1 MNIEF
6 RRHSK
11 LEKDMHIPDPED
23 GEDYIIPA
31 CISSTAVDSHHSRMD
46 LDTTLKNFAEEASA
60 GVVTMDSHNNQCG
73 LGNTRDGMLKE
84 EQVWADLTVV
94 PDTPLSALASYPNT
108 DIFIKMIRRGKVRDV
123 SVGASGGTWECNICE
138 RDMWRSG
145 RCYHWPGIVYQIEQD
160 DGTVKEMK
168 CIAIIKDAHLSEV
181 SFVYSGAN
189 PDAKIIEN
197 TDLVIH
203 RAHSHAEDGYLDQK
217 QLMYLNK
224 RFAAGLDIR
233 RANDYKTGNYPKPS
247 RQIGTNPSGGSHTM
261 DLEQAKARIQELETE
276 NNTLKSDKTQLTTE
290 KDQLTTEKTQLT
302 KDKAELAAENLQ
314 LKSDLKT
321 KGIEID
327 QERTILVQQSRKHY
341 MEQRKE
347 NMTAEDLAAYE
358 QKLEKLNLRELKE
371 EAENMKIISEA
382 TADDKAETR
391 VTPGQKT
398 QSDDS
403 TQEGGSDSPT
413 VQEGPAWLQ
422 DVKEQRQRAN
432 SK

>member
-11 LEKDMHIPDPED
+11 LEKGIDIADPGD
-23 GEDYIIPA
+23 GEDYVIPA
-31 CISSTAVDSHHSRMD
+31 CISSTAVDSHDSRMD
-46 LDTTLKNFAEEASA
+46 LDTTLNNFVAEATA

-73 LGNTRDGMLKE
+73 LGNTREGLLKDE
-84 EQVWADLTVV
+84 EVWADLTVV

-108 DIFIKMIRRGKVRDV
+108 DIFIKMIRRGKIRDV
-123 SVGASGGTWECNICE
+123 SIGASGGTWECNICE

-145 RCYHWPGIVYQIEQD
+145 RCYHWPGVVYQIEQD

-203 RAHSHAEDGYLDQK
+203 RARSHAEDGHLDQK
-217 QLMYLNK
+217 QLTYLNR

-233 RANDYKTGNYPKPS
+233 RANDYSTLILPGGTSNTMELQEALDKIKT
-247 RQIGTNPSGGSHTM
+247 
-261 DLEQAKARIQELETE
+261 LETE
-276 NNTLKSDKTQLTTE
+276 NTTLKSENAQLTTDKAQLTTE
-290 KDQLTTEKTQLT
+290 NT
-302 KDKAELAAENLQ
+302 Q
-314 LKSDLKT
+314 LKSDLQVA
-321 KGIEID
+321 GIEIN
-327 QERTILVQQSRKHY
+327 QERTLLVQQARKHY
-341 MEQRKE
+341 MDQRKE

-358 QKLEKLNLRELKE
+358 KTLEKFDLRELKE
-371 EAENMKIISEA
+371 EVDKMKIISEA
-382 TADDKAETR
+382 MVDDGAETR

-398 QSDDS
+398 QQDDS
-403 TQEGGSDSPT
+403 TRDDSAT
-413 VQEGPAWLQ
+413 VTETDDGPSWLQ
-422 DVKEQRQRAN
+422 DVKRRRQQA

>member
-11 LEKDMHIPDPED
+11 LEKGIDIADPGD
-23 GEDYIIPA
+23 GEDYVIPA
-31 CISSTAVDSHHSRMD
+31 CISSTAVDSHDSRMD
-46 LDTTLKNFAEEASA
+46 LETTLNNFVAEATA

-73 LGNTRDGMLKE
+73 LGNTQKGELKE
-84 EQVWADLTVV
+84 EQVWAELTVV

-123 SVGASGGTWECNICE
+123 SIGASGGTWECNVCGN
-138 RDMWRSG
+138 DMWRSG
-145 RCYHWPGIVYQIEQD
+145 RCHHWPGIVYQIEQD

-203 RAHSHAEDGYLDQK
+203 RAHSHAEDGHLDQK
-217 QLMYLNK
+217 QLTYLNK

-233 RANDYKTGNYPKPS
+233 RANDYSTLILPGGTSNTMELQEALDKIKT
-247 RQIGTNPSGGSHTM
+247 
-261 DLEQAKARIQELETE
+261 LETE
-276 NNTLKSDKTQLTTE
+276 NTTLKSENEQLTTQNQ
-290 KDQLTTEKTQLT
+290 KLTDDLS
-302 KDKAELAAENLQ
+302 LANSEVN
-314 LKSDLKT
+314 
-321 KGIEID
+321 
-327 QERTILVQQSRKHY
+327 QEREILVREARKHY
-341 MEQRKE
+341 MDQRKE

-358 QKLEKLNLRELKE
+358 KTLEKFDLRELKE
-371 EAENMKIISEA
+371 EVDKMKIITESMK
-382 TADDKAETR
+382 DDGAETR

-398 QSDDS
+398 QQADGTQDGEDKS
-403 TQEGGSDSPT
+403 TT
-413 VQEGPAWLQ
+413 VAEGPAWFQ
-422 DVKEQRQRAN
+422 DIKEREQRAN

>member
-11 LEKDMHIPDPED
+11 LEKGIDIADPTD

-31 CISSTAVDSHHSRMD
+31 CISSTTVDSHDSRMD
-46 LDTTLKNFAEEASA
+46 LDTTLKNFIEEATA

-73 LGNTRDGMLKE
+73 LGNTRNGLLKE
-84 EQVWADLTVV
+84 EEVWAELTVV
-94 PDTPLSALASYPNT
+94 PDIPLSALASYPNT
-108 DIFIKMIRRGKVRDV
+108 DIFIKMIRRGKIRDV
-123 SVGASGGTWECNICE
+123 SIGASGGTWECNICE

-203 RAHSHAEDGYLDQK
+203 RAHSHADDGHLDQK
-217 QLMYLNK
+217 QLTYLNK

-233 RANDYKTGNYPKPS
+233 RANDYQTGIYPKPTATQRS
-247 RQIGTNPSGGSHTM
+247 NQSGGSHTM
-261 DLEQAKARIQELETE
+261 DLEQAKARITELETE
-276 NNTLKSDKTQLTTE
+276 VNKLKS
-290 KDQLTTEKTQLT
+290 EKTQLT
-302 KDKAELAAENLQ
+302 NDKAELTTENTQ
-314 LKSDLKT
+314 LKSDLAIA
-321 KGIEID
+321 GVEIN
-327 QERTILVQQSRKHY
+327 QERDALVKEARTHY
-341 MEQRKE
+341 MNQRKE
-347 NMTAEDLAAYE
+347 NMTSDDLVAYE
-358 QKLEKLNLRELKE
+358 QKLEKLNLRELKDE
-371 EAENMKIISEA
+371 VDNMKITSEA
-382 TADDKAETR
+382 MTDDGAETR

-398 QSDDS
+398 QQDDS
-403 TQEGGSDSPT
+403 TQDDEGNAPT
-413 VQEGPAWLQ
+413 VEGPAWLQ
-422 DVKEQRQRAN
+422 NIKERRQRSN
-432 SK
+432 K

>member
-11 LEKDMHIPDPED
+11 LEKGIDIADPGD
-23 GEDYIIPA
+23 GEDYVIPA
-31 CISSTAVDSHHSRMD
+31 CISSTAVDSHDSRMD
-46 LDTTLKNFAEEASA
+46 LETTLNNFVAEATA

-73 LGNTRDGMLKE
+73 LGNTRDGLLKDE
-84 EQVWADLTVV
+84 EVWADLTVV

-108 DIFIKMIRRGKVRDV
+108 DIFIKMIRRGKIRDV
-123 SVGASGGTWECNICE
+123 SIGASGGTWECNICE

-145 RCYHWPGIVYQIEQD
+145 RCYHWPGVVYQIEQD

-203 RAHSHAEDGYLDQK
+203 RAHSHADDGHLDQK
-217 QLMYLNK
+217 QLTYLNK

-233 RANDYKTGNYPKPS
+233 RANDYSTLILPGGTSNTMELQEALDKIKT
-247 RQIGTNPSGGSHTM
+247 
-261 DLEQAKARIQELETE
+261 LETE
-276 NNTLKSDKTQLTTE
+276 NTTLKSENAQLTTDKAQLTTE
-290 KDQLTTEKTQLT
+290 NT
-302 KDKAELAAENLQ
+302 Q
-314 LKSDLKT
+314 LKSDLEIA
-321 KGIEID
+321 GIEIN
-327 QERTILVQQSRKHY
+327 QERTMLVQQARKHY
-341 MEQRKE
+341 MDQRKE

-358 QKLEKLNLRELKE
+358 KTLEKFDLRELK
-371 EAENMKIISEA
+371 AEVDKMKIITESM
-382 TADDKAETR
+382 TDDGAETR

-398 QSDDS
+398 QQDDS
-403 TQEGGSDSPT
+403 TQDGEGNAPT
-413 VQEGPAWLQ
+413 VEGPAWLQ
-422 DVKEQRQRAN
+422 NIKERRQRAN